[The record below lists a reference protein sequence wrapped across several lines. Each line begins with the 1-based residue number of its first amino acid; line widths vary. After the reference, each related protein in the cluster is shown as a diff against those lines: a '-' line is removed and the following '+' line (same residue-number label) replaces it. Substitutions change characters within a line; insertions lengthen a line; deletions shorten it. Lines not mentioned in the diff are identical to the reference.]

1 MDRSP
6 SAEEER
12 GPVATCANSGRPA
25 VFQRSDQDCLLCC
38 FAMFAGLD
46 YDQAAA
52 SAQKLHPAYAPLS
65 TPMSHA
71 LMRRMAHEA
80 GLALLSS
87 IYMDWRF
94 PGIVGVVSLTQE
106 ECGHALFWDG
116 QALIDPGRT
125 GLYDRAYV
133 EGNALEFTQRA
144 NDLGEVF
151 ALDRQFAATAIRLW
165 EAF

>member
-1 MDRSP
+1 MVGSP
-6 SAEEER
+6 DGGEDIGAA
-12 GPVATCANSGRPA
+12 PICANSGRPA
-25 VFQRSDQDCLLCC
+25 VFQRSDQDCLLCA

-46 YDQAAA
+46 YEQAA
-52 SAQKLHPAYAPLS
+52 SAAISVHPAYDPLT
-65 TPMSHA
+65 TPMSHS
-71 LMRRMAHEA
+71 LMRRMAHAA
-80 GLALLSS
+80 GLVLLSS

-106 ECGHALFWDG
+106 DCGHALFWDG

-133 EGNALEFTQRA
+133 ETYALEFTQRA

-151 ALDRQFAATAIRLW
+151 ALDRQFAASAVRLF
-165 EAF
+165 ETF

>member
-1 MDRSP
+1 MVVSP
-6 SAEEER
+6 EAEVNPEQ
-12 GPVATCANSGRPA
+12 GPICANSGRPA
-25 VFQRSDQDCLLCC
+25 VFQRSDQDCLLCA
-38 FAMFAGLD
+38 FAMLAGVD
-46 YDQAAA
+46 YDQAA
-52 SAQKLHPAYAPLS
+52 SAAKALHAPYDPLT

-80 GLALLSS
+80 GLVLFSS

-106 ECGHALFWDG
+106 DCGHALFWDG
-116 QALIDPGRT
+116 QMLIDPGRT
-125 GLYDRAYV
+125 GLYDRSYV
-133 EGNALEFTQRA
+133 DTHALEFTQRA

-151 ALDRQFAATAIRLW
+151 ALDRKFAATAIRLW

>member
-1 MDRSP
+1 MDGSHI
-6 SAEEER
+6 AENET
-12 GPVATCANSGRPA
+12 GSVPACANSGRPA
-25 VFQRSDQDCLLCC
+25 VFQRADQDCLLCA

-46 YDQAAA
+46 YEQAATA
-52 SAQKLHPAYAPLS
+52 AQMLHPPYEPLS

-80 GLALLSS
+80 GLVLLSS

-106 ECGHALFWDG
+106 DCGHALFWDG
-116 QALIDPGRT
+116 KALIDPGRT

-133 EGNALEFTQRA
+133 DTHALEFTQRA

-151 ALDRQFAATAIRLW
+151 ALDRKFAASAIRLW

>member
-1 MDRSP
+1 MDGSRN
-6 SAEEER
+6 AEEA
-12 GPVATCANSGRPA
+12 PDTAPTCANSGRPA

-52 SAQKLHPAYAPLS
+52 MAKSTHAAYDPLTTPA
-65 TPMSHA
+65 SHS
-71 LMRRMAHEA
+71 LVRRMAHAA
-80 GLALLSS
+80 GLVLLSS

-94 PGIVGVVSLTQE
+94 PGIVGVVSLTQAD
-106 ECGHALFWDG
+106 CGHALFWDG
-116 QALIDPGRT
+116 QSLIDPGRT

-133 EGNALEFTQRA
+133 EGHALEFTQRA

-151 ALDRQFAATAIRLW
+151 ALDRQFAATAVRLW
-165 EAF
+165 ESF